1 MNASDFEMT
10 RRMRTIGQSMGCENP
25 EQVQIT
31 ISTDYGFT
39 ADFLRELANETEEA
53 SDNELTDYESY
64 RGVASI
70 KWPE

>member
-1 MNASDFEMT
+1 MSAYEFEKA
-10 RRMRTIGQSMGCENP
+10 RRMKTIGQSMGCENP

-39 ADFLRELANETEEA
+39 ADFLRQLANEIEA
-53 SDNELTDYESY
+53 SDNEFTDYESY